1 MCFILFVSAFS
12 YSSDFKR
19 FFFFSE
25 AVWLF
30 VFVSLLG
37 ANLLSGNPLL
47 TTSVFFVLVFT
58 GCEAVVMAAILLVS
72 SESAAQDD
80 YLKAESL

>member
-1 MCFILFVSAFS
+1 M
-12 YSSDFKR
+12 
-19 FFFFSE
+19 
-25 AVWLF
+25 
-30 VFVSLLG
+30 FVSLLG